1 MGEVNGKHFIHKKL
15 FFLNSSQLFFYAF
28 TMAGQAAGEL
38 PLESDRLDINELLLS
53 AV

>member
-1 MGEVNGKHFIHKKL
+1 MDMGEVNGKHFIHNKL

-38 PLESDRLDINELLLS
+38 PLVIRQTGYK
-53 AV
+53 